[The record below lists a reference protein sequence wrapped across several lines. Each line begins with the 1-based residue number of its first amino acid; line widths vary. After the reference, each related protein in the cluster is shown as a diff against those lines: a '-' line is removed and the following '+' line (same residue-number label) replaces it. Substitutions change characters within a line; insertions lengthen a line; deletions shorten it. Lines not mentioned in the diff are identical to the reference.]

1 MSVCKNCNGTGRV
14 DLPKKPEI
22 SFTEQG
28 DCPACDGTGKVEEVK
43 SPEAP
48 VESPKEDGATD
59 SQDGSQAPE

>member
-1 MSVCKNCNGTGRV
+1 MICKQCNGIGRV

-28 DCPACDGTGKVEEVK
+28 DCPACDGTGKADESVPA
-43 SPEAP
+43 S